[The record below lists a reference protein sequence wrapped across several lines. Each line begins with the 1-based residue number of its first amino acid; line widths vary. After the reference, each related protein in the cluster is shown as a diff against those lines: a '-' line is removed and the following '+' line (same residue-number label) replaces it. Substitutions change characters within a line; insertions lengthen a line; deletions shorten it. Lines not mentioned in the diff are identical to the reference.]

1 MLDET
6 CVCVYVVRVFIKIC
20 CCMRKCIFRVTNIVE
35 VTYNATTLTERIPL
49 VDRVNDSFPSGFVFC
64 IWLLLLLLV
73 TRRPNSMETM
83 EDIAFGDWPGQ
94 PMDLAGSNPWLPA
107 YGYQP
112 PTTLLEKED
121 FLGHPGT
128 KSVVI

>member
-1 MLDET
+1 
-6 CVCVYVVRVFIKIC
+6 
-20 CCMRKCIFRVTNIVE
+20 
-35 VTYNATTLTERIPL
+35 
-49 VDRVNDSFPSGFVFC
+49 
-64 IWLLLLLLV
+64 
-73 TRRPNSMETM
+73 M

-121 FLGHPGT
+121 FLGHPEEVEEKT
-128 KSVVI
+128 KGNLKSFRGDILFND